1 MDVSSDTAICEGGHD
16 SRCVFIKTGASV
28 QSIFHLRRRRGVES
42 NPSDNYIR
50 VGSLNKKKKTYSQNN
65 FLKLLRNV
73 NVLKT
78 PSWYLLTK
86 YEPAGGLF

>member
-42 NPSDNYIR
+42 NPSDNDIG
-50 VGSLNKKKKTYSQNN
+50 VGSFGKKKKTTTANKN
-65 FLKLLRNV
+65 RNKKNHV
-73 NVLKT
+73 
-78 PSWYLLTK
+78 LTK
-86 YEPAGGLF
+86 